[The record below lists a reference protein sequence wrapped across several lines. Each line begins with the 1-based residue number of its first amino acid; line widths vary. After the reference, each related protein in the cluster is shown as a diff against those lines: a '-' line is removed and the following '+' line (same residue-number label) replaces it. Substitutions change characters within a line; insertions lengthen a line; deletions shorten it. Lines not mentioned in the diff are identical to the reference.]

1 MNESEATIVIEA
13 ALLCATQP
21 MPRGEIR
28 KLFNDDDGIDDAKLG
43 SLLEALQQLWTDR
56 GLELVSLASGWR
68 FQSRPHMQ
76 RYLQRL
82 DPEKP
87 PKYSRAVMETLA
99 IVAWRQPVTRGDI
112 EDIRGVTVSSQI
124 VKTLEDRGWIEVIG
138 HRDAPGRPAFFGTT
152 RQFLDDLGLRAL
164 DELPPLEAQGA
175 AAALAGL
182 DLGGIEIE
190 EVTPPALQ
198 AALDGTPVE
207 PVAADDAV
215 TDADAGSD
223 ADAAAAAEAEAEA
236 GAGEGADV
244 VGQADGDAGAEAGA
258 VEQADAGADI
268 GAAAQADGDAG
279 ADAVGDADAIAGV
292 QPGDPEGDAELT
304 NVFGGSEASGASEA
318 SEVSDA
324 PEDLP
329 LDDANVV
336 SGSTQALQQEGNVD
350 IPAEQD
356 ARAAASG
363 VESPLSPA
371 ADDAAH
377 DVRQATERTGAA
389 PADMASAKNSG
400 TAGNAADADLSI
412 DHENEQ
418 VSALAAPV
426 AGRPDMPPPG
436 HDTIDQPGDGAQV
449 PQPAR
454 TPEITPP
461 DVAPEIQPRSGE
473 PEIPSPKPDNTPAGS
488 SEQSDDEDAHAASRK
503 DRNPE

>member
-28 KLFNDDDGIDDAKLG
+28 KLFNDDDDIDDAKLG

-138 HRDAPGRPAFFGTT
+138 HRDAPGRPALFGTT

-190 EVTPPALQ
+190 EVASPALQ
-198 AALDGTPVE
+198 AVLDGTPADAVSID
-207 PVAADDAV
+207 VDATADATAADGPGIDA
-215 TDADAGSD
+215 ADAD
-223 ADAAAAAEAEAEA
+223 ADAA
-236 GAGEGADV
+236 G
-244 VGQADGDAGAEAGA
+244 
-258 VEQADAGADI
+258 
-268 GAAAQADGDAG
+268 AG
-279 ADAVGDADAIAGV
+279 ADADAEADAAA

-304 NVFGGSEASGASEA
+304 NVFGGSEPPDAVATLEA
-318 SEVSDA
+318 
-324 PEDLP
+324 LP
-329 LDDANVV
+329 QDDANVV
-336 SGSTQALQQEGNVD
+336 SGSTQAPDEEGIVD
-350 IPAEQD
+350 IPAEED
-356 ARAAASG
+356 ARPAASG
-363 VESPLSPA
+363 VESLLSPA

-389 PADMASAKNSG
+389 PANRPSAETSG
-400 TAGNAADADLSI
+400 IAGNAAAADLSI

-418 VSALAAPV
+418 VSALSAPV

-436 HDTIDQPGDGAQV
+436 HDTIDQPGDGARV

-473 PEIPSPKPDNTPAGS
+473 PEIPSPKPDNTPEGS